1 MAPSWAMRWKFPI
14 KAEGE
19 DRYLIEQ
26 LVSILLSYYASGCL
40 LEPPSLNGWLH
51 WFLSLTI
58 TGAAGSQG
66 SGLSFWILRAPSVP
80 GAVLG
85 YSVARADTVTSPG
98 TLAHTGATGGAD
110 LAWDHR
116 PPRGDDI

>member
-1 MAPSWAMRWKFPI
+1 MVPSWAMRWKFPV

-26 LVSILLSYYASGCL
+26 LVSILLSYYTSGRL

-58 TGAAGSQG
+58 IGAAGSQG
-66 SGLSFWILRAPSVP
+66 SGLSFWILSPLCARCCARVQC
-80 GAVLG
+80 GQG
-85 YSVARADTVTSPG
+85 RYSYLTWNP
-98 TLAHTGATGGAD
+98 HT
-110 LAWDHR
+110 HR
-116 PPRGDDI
+116 GNRRG